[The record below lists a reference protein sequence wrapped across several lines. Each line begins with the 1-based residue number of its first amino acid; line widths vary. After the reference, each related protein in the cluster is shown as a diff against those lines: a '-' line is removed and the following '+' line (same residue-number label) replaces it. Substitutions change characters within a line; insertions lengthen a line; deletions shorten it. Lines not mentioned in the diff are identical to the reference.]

1 MKRFRFSLR
10 PVAMLRAHRDT
21 RAREAFAT
29 AVHLFVQA
37 EEELARTRVRMR
49 ALEGALFSGR
59 QQTFRASEAALLLA
73 DYRRECANE
82 ADVEGRVTT
91 ARDEMHRRRDDYLEA
106 HRELEVVQR
115 LEEKARTHHRHEV
128 ERGEQAEAD
137 DFANHRHATRPVSVS
152 A

>member
-10 PVAMLRAHRDT
+10 PVAVLRAHRDT

-37 EEELARTRVRMR
+37 EEELSRTRVRMR

-73 DYRRECANE
+73 DYRRECASE
-82 ADVEGRVTT
+82 VETEGRVTT

-115 LEEKARTHHRHEV
+115 LEEKARLNHRHEV
-128 ERGEQAEAD
+128 DHEEQAEAD
-137 DFANHRHATRPVSVS
+137 DFANHRHATRSLTVSV
-152 A
+152 